1 MIQLNKNSF
10 LKLLES
16 NLKHMS
22 EKEKEDIIEEYYM
35 HFADGS
41 NENKSEEEISKE
53 LGEPEK
59 IAKEL
64 NAVYSIDKVEE
75 NKSIKEM
82 FTALLSIMRLSI
94 VNCIIIIVSLFML
107 LLCIPIILAYIIAVP
122 IMILSPVILIVMGFV
137 NGFDTIGA
145 TEIFQVIK
153 GLTLGSLLIILGY
166 YIRKPLVRL
175 FLKHMKWNIPI
186 SRERN

>member
-22 EKEKEDIIEEYYM
+22 EKEKVDIIEEYYM

-41 NENKSEEEISKE
+41 NENKSKEEISKE
-53 LGEPEK
+53 LEEPEK
-59 IAKEL
+59 IAIEL

-82 FTALLSIMRLSI
+82 FTPLLSIMR
-94 VNCIIIIVSLFML
+94 
-107 LLCIPIILAYIIAVP
+107 
-122 IMILSPVILIVMGFV
+122 
-137 NGFDTIGA
+137 
-145 TEIFQVIK
+145 
-153 GLTLGSLLIILGY
+153 
-166 YIRKPLVRL
+166 
-175 FLKHMKWNIPI
+175 
-186 SRERN
+186 